1 VPGRLSLL
9 RGAGREQKGRL
20 RVFEGSYLGKIISF
34 FFDFVL
40 YNNKGRRRKMK
51 KKYLISVLSALAL
64 VFGLLFTSCNGDNG
78 NNNNNNNKSEK
89 EYVFIAP
96 TENFRD
102 LSAADVVSGIRIG
115 WNLGNTLDASDGET
129 SWGNP
134 KTTKANFDAL
144 KNAGFNAVRIPVSW
158 SQSAKKSNNYTISDG
173 FMTRVKEVVGYA
185 VSNDMYIIL
194 NTHHDE
200 SIFMFLNKN
209 MDDSKEALE
218 RVWQQIAEAFRDYD
232 EKLIFEGLNEPRTK
246 GSPAEWNGGTPE
258 ERKNLNTLNQLFV
271 DTVRF
276 SSGNN
281 TGRVLMVPT
290 YAASVEPDAM
300 SALVIPNDP
309 GNEKNKI
316 VVSLHSYSPY
326 DFALRDPGGTANW
339 SADNSTDKAG
349 ITGWLDRANTL
360 FVSKGTPVIVGE
372 MGAVDRNNEDARA
385 EWAEYYVSYAKKYGI
400 PCFLWDNGNFSSDG
414 EVFGFLNRSLNT
426 FKYQKML
433 DGFMKGTE

>member
-1 VPGRLSLL
+1 M
-9 RGAGREQKGRL
+9 E
-20 RVFEGSYLGKIISF
+20 
-34 FFDFVL
+34 
-40 YNNKGRRRKMK
+40 RKMK
-51 KKYLISVLSALAL
+51 KMRLVAAIAAAVLA
-64 VFGLLFTSCNGDNG
+64 FGLLFVSCNEQEK
-78 NNNNNNNKSEK
+78 NNNNNDNNDNKSEK
-89 EYVFIAP
+89 EYVYIAP
-96 TENFRD
+96 TENFLD
-102 LSAADVVSGIRIG
+102 LSAVEVVSGIRIG
-115 WNLGNTLDASDGET
+115 WNLGNTLDASGGET

-144 KNAGFNAVRIPVSW
+144 KSAGFNAVRIPVSW
-158 SQSAKKSNNYTISDG
+158 SQSAKKSNNYTISDS
-173 FMTRVKEVVGYA
+173 FMSRVKEVVGYA

-200 SIFMFLNKN
+200 SIFMFLNKD
-209 MDDSKEALE
+209 MDESKKALE

-232 EKLIFEGLNEPRTK
+232 DKLIFEGLNEPRTR
-246 GSPAEWNGGTPE
+246 GSSAEWNGGTPE
-258 ERKNLNTLNQLFV
+258 ERNNLNTLNQLFV

-281 TGRVLMVPT
+281 AGRVLMVPT
-290 YAASVEPDAM
+290 YAASVEPAAM
-300 SALVIPNDP
+300 SGLTIPTDP

-326 DFALRDPGGTANW
+326 LFALAPSKDGGTANW
-339 SADNSTDKAG
+339 SVNSSSDKAG
-349 ITGWLDRANTL
+349 ISGWLDRANTL

-400 PCFLWDNGNFSSDG
+400 PCFLWDNGSFSDG
-414 EVFGFLNRSLNT
+414 EVFGFLNRSSNT

-433 DGFMKGTE
+433 DAFMRGTE